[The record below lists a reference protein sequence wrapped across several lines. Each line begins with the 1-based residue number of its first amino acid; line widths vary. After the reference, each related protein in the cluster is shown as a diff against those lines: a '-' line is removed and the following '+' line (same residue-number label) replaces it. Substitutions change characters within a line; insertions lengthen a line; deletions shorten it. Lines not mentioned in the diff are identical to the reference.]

1 MFLVSALEGRVTEQ
15 LSEQRLHLPSTQL
28 AKKSSIFQHLLAAH
42 EQRLTLHPQLNDV
55 LEQLLEGTLHI
66 EDALSQLNVRN

>member
-1 MFLVSALEGRVTEQ
+1 
-15 LSEQRLHLPSTQL
+15 LSEQLLHLPSTQR
-28 AKKSSIFQHLLAAH
+28 AKKSRIFQHLLAAH